1 MSGRGVSSW
10 RVDDFLPPGHRWL
23 SASITAPARAGLV
36 YALAVFAVGFALGTI
51 RVLLVAPRFGATMA
65 VLTEAPFMLAASW
78 WVCLKCTARFRVSA
92 YVRARL
98 LMGLVAF
105 ATLLA
110 AEIGLAAVAFGESP
124 VDYLLRLRSLP
135 AAIGLWAQIAF
146 ASFPLLQAGA
156 RRVGRQESVSPVT
169 HRM

>member
-1 MSGRGVSSW
+1 MPSW
-10 RVDDFLPPGHRWL
+10 RVDDFLQPGHRWL
-23 SASITAPARAGLV
+23 SASITAPVRAGLV
-36 YALAVFAVGFALGTI
+36 YALVVFAVGFALGAI
-51 RVLLVAPRFGATMA
+51 RIWLVAPRFGATIA
-65 VLTEAPFMLAASW
+65 VLIEAPFMLAASW

-92 YVRARL
+92 CVRARL

-110 AEIGLAAVAFGESP
+110 AEIGLAAVAFGQSP
-124 VDYLLRLRSLP
+124 ADYMLRLRSLP

-156 RRVGRQESVSPVT
+156 RRVGGQEGGHP
-169 HRM
+169 